1 MKKDNIIVI
10 SDKNEYVTVVR
21 KFFEVN
27 LDLSYA
33 QNKCSRGAYQ
43 VFQGYMGNI
52 TSPQMHKT
60 ITLGHVTTVFRKKL
74 TAALFLR
81 ELLEESE

>member
-1 MKKDNIIVI
+1 MKKDNIFVI

-60 ITLGHVTTVFRKKL
+60 ITLGHVTVCRKKL

>member
-1 MKKDNIIVI
+1 MFV
-10 SDKNEYVTVVR
+10 VT
-21 KFFEVN
+21 
-27 LDLSYA
+27 
-33 QNKCSRGAYQ
+33 YQ

>member
-1 MKKDNIIVI
+1 MFV
-10 SDKNEYVTVVR
+10 VT
-21 KFFEVN
+21 
-27 LDLSYA
+27 
-33 QNKCSRGAYQ
+33 YQ

-60 ITLGHVTTVFRKKL
+60 ITLGHVTVCQKKL